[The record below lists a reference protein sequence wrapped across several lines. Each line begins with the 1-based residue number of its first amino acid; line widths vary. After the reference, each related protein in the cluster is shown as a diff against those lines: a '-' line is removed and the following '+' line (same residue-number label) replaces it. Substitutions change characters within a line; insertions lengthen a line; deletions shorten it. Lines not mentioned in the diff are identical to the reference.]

1 MIAGLD
7 GEYDHSDSPQIYCV
21 VILRVC
27 RPGIPDSRL
36 KEAYEESFLS
46 ETYPSVAL
54 SKNTICSFREKLGKN
69 LSRIHS
75 FMRKKAVE
83 VGQGHHLIVDDT
95 LKSDESGVNTL
106 SDFSRKARTKRSC
119 DISVIYTFNL
129 EKKEPVCS

>member
-1 MIAGLD
+1 
-7 GEYDHSDSPQIYCV
+7 
-21 VILRVC
+21 
-27 RPGIPDSRL
+27 
-36 KEAYEESFLS
+36 
-46 ETYPSVAL
+46 
-54 SKNTICSFREKLGKN
+54 
-69 LSRIHS
+69 
-75 FMRKKAVE
+75 MRKKAVE